1 MMAMPRTTALQ
12 IRDNLRQLAL
22 DPHAPNNNVA
32 KLQGRDGYRMRVDD
46 WRVIYEIHDDRLV
59 VMVLDV
65 GSRGGIYK

>member
-1 MMAMPRTTALQ
+1 MAMPRTTALQ

>member
-1 MMAMPRTTALQ
+1 MAMPRTTALQ

-22 DPHAPNNNVA
+22 DPHAPNNTVA
-32 KLQGRDGYRMRVDD
+32 KLQGRDGYRMRVGD